1 MARKYNKTIYKI
13 FSTGTKVIRS
23 HCSANPMEKIEEKG
37 AEGKMIASIG
47 NKILEKPV
55 QKLSYGLTNLSYNK
69 ETDNPC
75 KGSVVY
81 TAYYMLIKRVLKL
94 IVGLL
99 VMIFSTAFVMRFL
112 NADLLM
118 KIRTFNRIGSV
129 YSDYFGNWTCERIFS
144 WNFYRKKAKQ
154 KKIKEILG

>member
-13 FSTGTKVIRS
+13 FSTGTKVFRS

-55 QKLSYGLTNLSYNK
+55 QKLSYGLTSLSYNK

-81 TAYYMLIKRVLKL
+81 TVYYMLIKRALKL
-94 IVGLL
+94 FLGVL

-118 KIRTFNRIGSV
+118 KIRLSIGLV
-129 YSDYFGNWTCERIFS
+129 VFILIILAIGRLAEIFTGKKR
-144 WNFYRKKAKQ
+144 NKRK
-154 KKIKEILG
+154 